1 MIHFIRY
8 GIYMARPLRIEFPG
22 AIYHVTSRGNAQ
34 QAIFMD
40 DEDRDRFC
48 EVLSMVGER
57 FNWLCHAYC
66 LMENHYH
73 LLIET
78 LNGNL
83 SQGMRELNGV
93 YTQGFNQRYR
103 RVGHLFQGRYK
114 AIIVEKDNHLLSLCR
129 YVVLNPVRV
138 GLRKK
143 PEQWRWSSYGA
154 TLGVVKKPS
163 FLTVDWIL
171 LQFDRRKRVAIE
183 KYRKFVMEGVDKESP
198 WETLKGQIF
207 LGTDE
212 FLKKFS
218 GFLDEKEKIKEVPKL
233 QRYVARPSLNELFKG
248 KKGEEKKAEDKTI
261 YAVYVRYGYTMKE
274 IAEHLG
280 FHYATI
286 SRAIKRAER
295 V

>member
-1 MIHFIRY
+1 
-8 GIYMARPLRIEFPG
+8 MARPLRIEFPG
-22 AIYHVTSRGNAQ
+22 AVYHVTSRGNAK
-34 QAIFMD
+34 QAIFID
-40 DEDRDRFC
+40 DEDKDRFFD
-48 EVLSMVGER
+48 VLSIVVER

-78 LNGNL
+78 PNGNL
-83 SQGMRELNGV
+83 SKGMRELNGV

-138 GLRKK
+138 GLIKE
-143 PEQWRWSSYGA
+143 PEKWRWSSYGA
-154 TLGVVKKPS
+154 TTGLVKRPS

-171 LQFDRRKRVAIE
+171 SQFGGRKRVAME
-183 KYRKFVMEGVDKESP
+183 KYSKFVMEGIDKESP

-207 LGTDE
+207 WGTEE
-212 FLKKFS
+212 FIKQLS
-218 GFLDEKEKIKEVPKL
+218 GFLGEKENIKEVPRL
-233 QRYVARPSLNELFKG
+233 QRYVARPSLRELFKG
-248 KKGEEKKAEDKTI
+248 KKGEERKVEDKTI

-286 SRAIKRAER
+286 SRAIKRAEGG
-295 V
+295 